1 MFGRIAIMV
10 LAMLLTSC
18 DKPQETHE
26 EDRLT
31 YSFRDESPELTQHIA
46 TIVED
51 AKALK
56 YKTALNKLALLS
68 ATRTLTKEQKYA
80 VDTLARQLRYDMEEK
95 IFTEREGLELKD
107 E

>member
-1 MFGRIAIMV
+1 MFGKIAIMALV
-10 LAMLLTSC
+10 LVLTSC
-18 DKPQETHE
+18 EKPQETHD

-31 YSFRDESPELTQHIA
+31 YSFRDESPEITQHVA

-51 AKALK
+51 ARALK
-56 YKTALNKLALLS
+56 YKMALNKLALLS
-68 ATRTLTKEQKYA
+68 ATRKLTKEQKYA

-95 IFTEREGLELKD
+95 IFTERQSRELRD